1 MFTIIGNTIACIFW
15 GLLIAS
21 ILIFILYAM
30 LKVLYGNFRMS
41 ITGMAMC
48 FILSILLFVQGTL
61 MAGAFYAKGCVDDMG
76 TFVLEMIRNNQ
87 GNVSEFT
94 TSSEAEKAKRQIS
107 EAFPLLSSYISHLNA
122 EELGSGSTSMAI
134 AVTRG
139 IKSLINWYI
148 LRRVLWMAGMMITG
162 GVLMGWTRRK
172 GETAYKQPPRYSTPG
187 KYTGT
192 YPGGNR
198 PGRSNGF

>member
-1 MFTIIGNTIACIFW
+1 MFTIIGNAIICIFW

-21 ILIFILYAM
+21 ILTFILYFM
-30 LKVLYGNFRMS
+30 LKALYGNFRMS

-48 FILSILLFVQGTL
+48 FILFILLFVQGTL
-61 MAGAFYAKGCVDDMG
+61 MAGAFHAKGYVDDMG

-87 GNVSEFT
+87 GNMGEL
-94 TSSEAEKAKRQIS
+94 TSSGEAEKAKRQIS
-107 EAFPLLSSYISHLNA
+107 EAFPMLSSYISYLNA
-122 EELGSGSTSMAI
+122 EELGSRSTSAAI

-162 GVLMGWTRRK
+162 GVLTGWTGRR
-172 GETAYKQPPRYSTPG
+172 GETAYKQPPRYSTSG
-187 KYTGT
+187 KHAGT
-192 YPGGNR
+192 YPGWNR